1 MVTAGN
7 SSDLADAPK
16 VPAPEPINALCVKAH
31 MLEPPVQEAPGPSHP
46 LLGQTSSKK
55 NHQFTIPT
63 PIRVSVLA
71 KYLEGYDQ
79 ESSDYLITGF
89 SKGFSLGTVGVVT
102 PSVSPNHNSVSPT
115 SVKFIQTK
123 IDKEISLGRIKGPYN
138 EPPLHDFISSPLGV
152 VPKKEPN
159 SFRLIHNLSF
169 GGLHGSVNSF
179 IPFENSTV
187 SLETFDHV
195 VSLVLSCGKNSL
207 ISKGDLEDAYRT
219 VPISPLD
226 YHKLGFS
233 FQDKFYFDC
242 ALPMGASSSVRIY
255 ESFSKALQWILQE
268 KFSVQFVSHII
279 DDFIFVGPSNS
290 YICEGG
296 LKKFLLLCNLLNIPV
311 KSSKTV
317 WPTTCASVHG
327 IEIDTVSM
335 EARLPKDKVEK
346 LSALLAK
353 YKHRKKIKL
362 RELQSILS
370 HLNFACKVV
379 KPGRCFLAGCTT

>member
-1 MVTAGN
+1 MDNPLIRSFGKGTAGN
-7 SSDLADAPK
+7 FSDLADAPK

-46 LLGQTSSKK
+46 LLGQASSKK
-55 NHQFTIPT
+55 NQQFIIPT
-63 PIRVSVLA
+63 PVRVSVLA
-71 KYLEGYDQ
+71 QYLEGYDQ
-79 ESSDYLITGF
+79 ESSDYLITGV

-102 PSVSPNHNSVSPT
+102 PSVSPNHSSVSPT

-123 IDKEISLGRIKGPYN
+123 LDKEISLGRIKGPYN
-138 EPPLHDFISSPLGV
+138 EPPLSDFISSPLGV

-195 VSLVLSCGKNSL
+195 VSLVLRCGKNSL

-296 LKKFLLLCNLLNIPV
+296 LKKFLCCVISLTFQLNPPKLFGLQPV
-311 KSSKTV
+311 HLFMALKLALFQWKLACQKTRWKNFLPCWQNTNIGRKSNT
-317 WPTTCASVHG
+317 
-327 IEIDTVSM
+327 
-335 EARLPKDKVEK
+335 
-346 LSALLAK
+346 
-353 YKHRKKIKL
+353 
-362 RELQSILS
+362 
-370 HLNFACKVV
+370 
-379 KPGRCFLAGCTT
+379 